1 MANVTK
7 LKEEKRVKPIVLT
20 DNDTGE
26 KYTLEFS
33 RQTVAFAEGKGFV
46 MDDIA
51 KYPLTKIPE
60 LFYYAFRMH
69 HRNVPRD
76 KTDKIIFEDWG
87 GIANI
92 PDGVLERLGELY
104 AATYGALVDDEG
116 ERKNLRVTVE
126 L

>member
-7 LKEEKRVKPIVLT
+7 IKEEKKVRPVVL
-20 DNDTGE
+20 NDTETGE

-33 RQTVAFAEGKGFV
+33 RQTVAFAEAKGFV
-46 MDDIA
+46 MEDIT

-60 LFYYAFRMH
+60 FFYYAFRMH

-104 AATYGALVDDEG
+104 ALTYGALEDDEDKG
-116 ERKNLRVTVE
+116 KNLKVTVE